1 MIPLSTT
8 ALGMMSGSSLD
19 GLDLAYCK
27 FTLKENRWEYQII
40 QAETVSFSDYW
51 KEKLA
56 EAPAL
61 PSVTLKQ
68 LHRSFG
74 QYLGEMAHDFILRHE
89 LEPDLIASHGHTVFH
104 APEKGFS
111 FQLGRGDMIAKVTQI
126 ATVSDFRN
134 EDIRHGG
141 QGAPLVPIGD
151 EMLFGDYSACINI
164 GGIANI
170 SFKKN
175 DRRVGYD
182 ICAANQ
188 MLNALSMKLG
198 MVYDEDGIIASKGIV
213 DEELLRQLDGNEYF
227 NRNYPKSLSNQ
238 YVQTHFVKTVM
249 EHRGSIPNKLAT
261 VAEHISKHIAH
272 SLEGL
277 PPGKMMITG
286 GGAHNRFL
294 INIIR
299 NKTTHHIVV
308 PDAVLVDN
316 KEALIFAFMGV
327 LRLKNKVNCL
337 ASVTGARHDSIAGI
351 IDHP

>member
-1 MIPLSTT
+1 
-8 ALGMMSGSSLD
+8 MSGSSLD

-27 FTLKENRWEYQII
+27 FTFKENHWEYQII
-40 QAETVSFSDYW
+40 QTETVSYSNYW
-51 KEKLA
+51 KEKLT
-56 EAPAL
+56 EARSL
-61 PSVTLKQ
+61 TSGELKQ
-68 LHRSFG
+68 LHVSFG
-74 QYLGEMAHDFILRHE
+74 RYLGEVSHNFILRHE
-89 LEPDLIASHGHTVFH
+89 IDEPELIASHGHTVFH

-134 EDIRHGG
+134 DDIRQGG

-151 EMLFGDYSACINI
+151 ELLFSDYEACINI

-175 DRRVGYD
+175 NRRVGYD

-188 MLNALSMKLG
+188 MLNALSMELG
-198 MVYDEDGIIASKGIV
+198 MVFDKNGDTASRGMV
-213 DEELLRQLDGNEYF
+213 DEALLVKLEGDGYF
-227 NRNYPKSLSNQ
+227 NRKYPKSLSNQ
-238 YVQTHFVKTVM
+238 YVQKHFVKMVM

-261 VAEHISKHIAH
+261 VVEHISKQIVH

-277 PPGKMMITG
+277 PPGKMLITG

-299 NKTTHHIVV
+299 NKTTHQIVV